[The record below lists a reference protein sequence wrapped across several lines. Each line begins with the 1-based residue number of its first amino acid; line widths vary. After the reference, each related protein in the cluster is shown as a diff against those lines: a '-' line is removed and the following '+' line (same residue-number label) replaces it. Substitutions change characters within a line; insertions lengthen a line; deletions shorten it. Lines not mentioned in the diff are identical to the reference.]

1 MKQDFDLLEELK
13 RNKWPLAGMSV
24 AVFILTL
31 LLFSKG
37 GDPLP
42 SPQVDG
48 KEFST
53 AEHNTIEKRDG
64 VLLDVS
70 EQLFEADRFSRAGP
84 VRFFIRGA
92 GTNHV
97 QFQRKAYELDES
109 ILDPRAFP
117 GTEFVRYHKETSTNP
132 KAPGRTN
139 GGTR

>member
-37 GDPLP
+37 SDPL
-42 SPQVDG
+42 SSRQVEE
-48 KEFST
+48 KEFPTEESRP
-53 AEHNTIEKRDG
+53 IEKKDG
-64 VLLDVS
+64 VLLDLS
-70 EQLFEADRFSRAGP
+70 EQLFEADRFSLAGP

-92 GTNHV
+92 GTNLV
-97 QFQRKAYELDES
+97 QFQRKMYELDES

-117 GTEFVRYHKETSTNP
+117 GTEFVRYHKETRTNP
-132 KAPGRTN
+132 KMPGRTN
-139 GGTR
+139 GGKR